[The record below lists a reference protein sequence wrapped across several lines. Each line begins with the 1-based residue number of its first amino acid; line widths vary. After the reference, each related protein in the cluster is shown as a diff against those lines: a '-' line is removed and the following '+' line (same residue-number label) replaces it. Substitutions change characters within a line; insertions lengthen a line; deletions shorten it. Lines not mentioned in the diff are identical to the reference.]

1 MGAVD
6 EGHEPERIEIEL
18 TPHDPEGSAAR
29 ARRARVVSAD
39 GDASVTEAGEPGGP
53 GWFATERG
61 RLLGVGA
68 GAALVA
74 LIVGVLVGRL
84 GAGGVESSGEAV
96 TTTVVATSTTTT
108 TGNRDTLPRAPDV
121 LSPTTT
127 RPDRTTTTTTPVS
140 ADGWTEG
147 SVVVNPEFEAEQVE
161 VVALVGQGVLV
172 RIDATTGATSSTQTD
187 AGFGQPYVSA
197 GDGWVLVPDDRGG
210 FESVADDGARTALD
224 LGGWWPALT
233 SGAAAWRAE
242 FDQGLGGL
250 TRLVQV
256 SFDGTET
263 GEVIDV
269 DGFYPVA
276 VDPLGGV
283 VVQASGGYYV
293 VAPDSRERLTTGML
307 HALGVGTALVHEC
320 DDQLECGYFVIDR
333 SSGARD
339 PLGIDAQESENLE
352 FGGFG
357 WWSLGSPMSPTEDA
371 LVVITFGAQ
380 GPALG
385 VLDLTTGSYTELRR
399 FENEPQAA
407 WSPSGRY
414 LYWVDGGTI
423 MVFDRS
429 TGESVPFS
437 DDLDRVVA
445 LDVRPLA
452 GAIE

>member
-1 MGAVD
+1 MVD

-18 TPHDPEGSAAR
+18 TSHDPALAAS
-29 ARRARVVSAD
+29 RRTRSGPT
-39 GDASVTEAGEPGGP
+39 GDDTAVTETGEPGEPGP
-53 GWFATERG
+53 LGTERG
-61 RLLGVGA
+61 RLVAVGA
-68 GAALVA
+68 AAAVVALV
-74 LIVGVLVGRL
+74 VGVLVGRM
-84 GAGGVESSGEAV
+84 GSGGIESSDDAA
-96 TTTVVATSTTTT
+96 TTTVATTTT
-108 TGNRDTLPRAPDV
+108 STPGNRDTLPPAPEV

-127 RPDRTTTTTTPVS
+127 RPDRTTTTTIS
-140 ADGWTEG
+140 ADEWTEG
-147 SVVVNPEFEAEQVE
+147 SVAVNPEFGGEQVE

-172 RIDATTGATSSTQTD
+172 RIDATTGATLSTQTD
-187 AGFGQPYVSA
+187 ARFGQPYVSA
-197 GDGWVLVPDDRGG
+197 ADGWVLVPDDRGG
-210 FESVADDGARTALD
+210 FGAIADDGSRTAMD

-233 SGAAAWRAE
+233 SGGAAWRAE
-242 FDQGLGGL
+242 FDQEPGQL

-256 SFDGTET
+256 AFDGTET
-263 GEVIDV
+263 GEVIDI

-276 VDPLGGV
+276 SDPLGGV

-293 VAPDSRERLTTGML
+293 VEPDSRERLTTGAL
-307 HALGVGTALVHEC
+307 HAIGVRTALVHEC

-333 SSGARD
+333 STGARERLD
-339 PLGIDAQESENLE
+339 IDVHELENLQL
-352 FGGFG
+352 GGFG
-357 WWSLGSPMSPTEDA
+357 WWGLGSPMSPTEDA

-437 DDLDRVVA
+437 DDVDRVMA

-452 GAIE
+452 VTIDDDG